1 MNEKQI
7 SQLCII
13 ITLISL
19 VMLII
24 TYKPDFEEK
33 TIQEILENQNSKGK
47 VFGRIE
53 YVIKNYPVTIFI
65 LNDKNSATIY
75 YPKPTTLEE
84 NNFVTAYIEN
94 QGQKNLFAQKVV
106 KE

>member
-1 MNEKQI
+1 MNEKYVMRLCLAMSII
-7 SQLCII
+7 SII
-13 ITLISL
+13 LLIL
-19 VMLII
+19 

-33 TIQEILENQNSKGK
+33 TLSEIILTQNQKGK
-47 VFGRIE
+47 VFGRVD

-65 LNDKNSATIY
+65 LDDGNRATIY
-75 YPKPTTLEE
+75 YPKPTSLEE
-84 NNFVTAYIEN
+84 NHFVTAYIEN

>member
-1 MNEKQI
+1 MNEKTLSQI
-7 SQLCII
+7 CLI

-19 VMLII
+19 VILII
-24 TYKPDFEEK
+24 TYKPDFEET
-33 TIQEILENQNSKGK
+33 TIQEILNNQNSKGK
-47 VFGRIE
+47 VFGKIE
-53 YVIKNYPVTIFI
+53 YVVKNYPTTIFI
-65 LNDKNSATIY
+65 LNDGNSATIY